1 MIKRLKPYLGVGLA
15 AWVAST
21 CVLAQGDFYIEL
33 RGPESTDGVQTR
45 EPDRPTLAPRPVQQN
60 PALQTRPIQQIGT
73 GNTPA
78 PQAPATGRYGPVRST
93 DTLWTIAEKYTRA
106 PVTVQQTMVALY
118 YLNPRAFV
126 RGNINNLQ
134 RGAQLRLPTASQA
147 RQRSAGEAQA
157 EFSRLTRQGNRRATQ
172 GAGPVVSRPVVAT
185 APVAQPAPQPAI
197 STNTPTNTPTVPAA
211 ASPPEAQPTVAA
223 NGLTEPKAASN
234 GLTTPKAAPGAV
246 ESASGTPAA
255 AEEMAL
261 TRLQLQL
268 MDELREQVSMSNE
281 QLASL
286 ADNNHLLRQHL
297 AQLSAEV
304 AELRTSRYETEP
316 ALTADVAPEQKGW
329 LEDLLNN
336 PVNLA
341 LLLILPALLLLAL
354 FTLWWRNRVRRDL
367 AAQEQALTETSMM
380 EDERDEFDD
389 FFSPS
394 AHDELEQDPFAND
407 EALVEPMAAQ
417 DIDEDAF
424 ARFLQ
429 EQQQLE
435 EAEAER
441 QMDAVTT
448 EPELTVAP
456 DVEAQVEPEPVL
468 ETTPE
473 PEPTPE
479 PELTPE
485 IDEDPLFEDNFGED
499 VLPEDEL
506 FEDKLFE
513 DEMFEDETGLTTD
526 SLSNDELDDLFN
538 APLSV
543 EDPQLSAD
551 EAALS
556 MEEAVAEPQV
566 EALAEEESA
575 LEDATPSENP
585 AADTAQATDPVANMP
600 LTTDLSDAAASQQD
614 APPARLMDDWPE
626 PLVESMAA
634 IEADSEQ
641 ASERNSELRSDLQS
655 DLHSERQPEPYVSV
669 DELMADAER
678 GEGPEPDRERKLDL
692 ELDDYA
698 NVIGQGQGIDIDI
711 DEGGMSGQLDLAR
724 AYIEIDDLDSARELL
739 NEALERGNA
748 EQQRDAKKL
757 LARLDKRG

>member
-60 PALQTRPIQQIGT
+60 PAQQTRPIQQIGT

-78 PQAPATGRYGPVRST
+78 PQALATGRYGPVRST

-172 GAGPVVSRPVVAT
+172 GAAPVVSRPVVAT
-185 APVAQPAPQPAI
+185 APVTQPAPQPAI
-197 STNTPTNTPTVPAA
+197 STNTATAPAA
-211 ASPPEAQPTVAA
+211 ASPPGAQPAVAA
-223 NGLTEPKAASN
+223 NGLTA
-234 GLTTPKAAPGAV
+234 PKAAPGAV
-246 ESASGTPAA
+246 EPASGTPAA

-456 DVEAQVEPEPVL
+456 EVEAQVEPEPVL
-468 ETTPE
+468 EITPE

-506 FEDKLFE
+506 FEDKLFEDQLFE

-566 EALAEEESA
+566 EELAEEETTLEEA
-575 LEDATPSENP
+575 LVDGPPTEKPV
-585 AADTAQATDPVANMP
+585 ADTAQATDPLANMP
-600 LTTDLSDAAASQQD
+600 LTADLSDAAPSQQD

-641 ASERNSELRSDLQS
+641 ASERDSELQS